1 MHTFFTECLDRLMA
15 ERPEK
20 HRSLPLYPTPAL
32 LSRVTPIYST
42 SSSFCT
48 PSQVQPPCPSIN
60 HPQYAHF
67 QPQLPCYQ
75 PPMAA
80 HPSKSFALY
89 SPCGEPA
96 AAESLS
102 SPMASKMP
110 PPYNLQAEYTVGLRS
125 MQDFMNEGD
134 TGYDIDTLNPSLT
147 DLQLPVE
154 YKTNQNHKL
163 TSRG

>member
-1 MHTFFTECLDRLMA
+1 
-15 ERPEK
+15 
-20 HRSLPLYPTPAL
+20 
-32 LSRVTPIYST
+32 
-42 SSSFCT
+42 
-48 PSQVQPPCPSIN
+48 
-60 HPQYAHF
+60 
-67 QPQLPCYQ
+67 
-75 PPMAA
+75 MAA

-147 DLQLPVE
+147 DLQL
-154 YKTNQNHKL
+154 QGMKL
-163 TSRG
+163 R